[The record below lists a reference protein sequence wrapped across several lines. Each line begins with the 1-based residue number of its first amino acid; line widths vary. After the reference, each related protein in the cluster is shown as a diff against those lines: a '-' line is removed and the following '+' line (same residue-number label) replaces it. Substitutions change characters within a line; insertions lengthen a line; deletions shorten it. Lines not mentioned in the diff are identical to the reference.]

1 MAPRGSRERASLRVQ
16 GPISSKSGTRGPVL
30 RLVALCALLCALAGC
45 RFEVTPVS
53 FDLSADVGQSIT
65 ESLGVRNTGDDPVE
79 LTLATSGAAVTL
91 STTAGVLQAGEALD
105 IEISAE
111 CSSPGERRTDI
122 SVTGRTGN
130 KAITVRVPFAL
141 RCYAEDGARFVSL
154 EVFQGPPI
162 YKKDYRAGTETD
174 PVTMFRPEN
183 GAAPV
188 AEWTEDRYVS
198 YGEEVLRHS
207 LAHAWRAESEGFVTA
222 IWGRRAA
229 VAVVVSHT
237 DDSPLPDLVA
247 EIEASD
253 GVRTALPV
261 LLEETESE
269 GDRFLSAVVFSMDRA
284 LYARGATLH
293 VAIASNEG
301 GTSESLALFGE
312 TVEPLQVTWIPIAL
326 EGIPDLEIDPDYY
339 MDGLDGQLPIADRV
353 TGVGPT
359 MAYERTGEEGS
370 GRIYLRAVVKQLA
383 EHHALHACGNDE
395 IYFGMWNN
403 QAVFDTDPGG
413 SAPAGLTNGQVVVGT
428 PPVSA
433 ISPVPASRVR
443 WAMMLNT
450 HEVGHVFELGHTA
463 SCGEAF
469 FDGKFYPYENGQVG
483 PARSWEFLDN
493 KFISR
498 DAIYEPSNQHYSDF
512 MACDG
517 RWFVSDFS
525 YQLMTLQRQSSSA
538 VRTCASPPRSGQK
551 SPAVFLTGKSS
562 PVATEAP
569 ASIALAGSV
578 SPDGI
583 ASISMAEP
591 TANPAWTPR
600 SAGNLTLEVIDSG
613 GSVLHREPIAAA
625 EPRHGGGE
633 ALWSARV
640 PYFEDASAALLRGSS
655 MEVLTEFDLRA
666 DASAESAR

>member
-1 MAPRGSRERASLRVQ
+1 MIAKFPDSASGVVRG
-16 GPISSKSGTRGPVL
+16 L
-30 RLVALCALLCALAGC
+30 RLVAAFALLIGLAGC
-45 RFEVTPVS
+45 KFDVTPGS
-53 FDLSADVGQSIT
+53 FVLAADVGDDVS
-65 ESLGVRNTGDDPVE
+65 ESLVIRNTGDEDLDYTLAATG
-79 LTLATSGAAVTL
+79 LTLSNASGTLAPGAEVAVDVSTSCSAAGDQL
-91 STTAGVLQAGEALD
+91 RS
-105 IEISAE
+105 IE
-111 CSSPGERRTDI
+111 
-122 SVTGRTGN
+122 VTGRTGN
-130 KAITVRVPFAL
+130 KSRTVSVPFDVH
-141 RCYAEDGARFVSL
+141 CYASSDARLVSL
-154 EVFQGPPI
+154 ELFQGPPI
-162 YKKDYRAGTETD
+162 YKKDFRAGTETD

-183 GAAPV
+183 GAEPV

-229 VAVVVSHT
+229 VAVVVSHA
-237 DDSPLPDLVA
+237 DDFPVPELVT

-253 GVRTALPV
+253 GTRTALPV
-261 LLEETESE
+261 LIEETESE
-269 GDRFLSAVVFSMDRA
+269 GDLFLSTVVFSMDRS
-284 LYARGATLH
+284 LYRRGATLH
-293 VAIASNEG
+293 VSIESNEG
-301 GTSESLALFGE
+301 GTSESLVLFGE
-312 TVEPLQVTWIPIAL
+312 TVEPLQMTWVPISL
-326 EGIPDLEIDPDYY
+326 EGIPDIEIDPDYY
-339 MDGLDGQLPIADRV
+339 MDGLDWQLPIADRV

-359 MAYERTGEEGS
+359 MVYERTGEEGAD
-370 GRIYLRAVVKQLA
+370 RVLPAPAAKQLV
-383 EHHALHACGNDE
+383 EHHVLHACGNDE
-395 IYFGMWNN
+395 VFVGLWND
-403 QAVFDTDPGG
+403 QAVIDTDGI
-413 SAPAGLTNGQVVVGT
+413 SAPVGYAGGLVAVGSSVADAVS
-428 PPVSA
+428 PPRA
-433 ISPVPASRVR
+433 HWVR
-443 WAMMLNT
+443 WSMMINA
-450 HEVGHVFELGHTA
+450 HEVGHVFGLGHTA
-463 SCGEAF
+463 SCGEPF
-469 FDGKFYPYENGQVG
+469 FDGKFFPYEDGHVG
-483 PARSWEFLDN
+483 PARSWDFLDN

-498 DAIYEPSNQHYSDF
+498 DAIYESTNRRYADF
-512 MACDG
+512 MSCG
-517 RWFVSDFS
+517 GEWYVSDFS

-551 SPAVFLTGKSS
+551 SPAEFLTGKSS

-569 ASIALAGSV
+569 ASVALAGSV